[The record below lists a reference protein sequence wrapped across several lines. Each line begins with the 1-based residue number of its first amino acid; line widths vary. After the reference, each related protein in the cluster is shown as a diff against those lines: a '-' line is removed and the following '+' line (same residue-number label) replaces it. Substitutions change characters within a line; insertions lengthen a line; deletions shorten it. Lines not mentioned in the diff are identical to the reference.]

1 MVMPR
6 FAPWA
11 TDLPDD
17 LTPAQGY
24 QLALD
29 RIAWRAA
36 GRPDP
41 ATLDEWP
48 NDDDLDYLLSRHSHD
63 TLDLN
68 SLKLRTIPDELY
80 QSGGIAF
87 LFLMDNRIETLPE
100 RFTEM
105 LRLEQLSL
113 FGNPLREI
121 PASLLLMAGL
131 EGLYL
136 GRSALTRLPHLDR
149 PSTSIKTLGLERT
162 EWLEIPDGYLANFP
176 NLRSLSL
183 GYSSRHKIP
192 DEVFGLAELIQLDFE
207 GNSLKAL
214 SPQIGRLTKLLS
226 LQLRDCKLET
236 LPKELGELTKL
247 EEKAGSGPF
256 GLHISGNP
264 FKDKELRRIA
274 KLKNPQQTVEAL
286 LWARANGS

>member
-1 MVMPR
+1 MQR
-6 FAPWA
+6 IAPWE

-17 LTPAQGY
+17 LTSAQGY

-29 RIAWRAA
+29 RITWRAA

-41 ATLDEWP
+41 ATLDDWP
-48 NDDDLDYLLSRHSHD
+48 DDDDLDYLLSRHSHD

-68 SLKLRTIPDELY
+68 SLKLRKVPDELY
-80 QSGGIAF
+80 QSEGIKF
-87 LFLMDNRIETLPE
+87 LFLMDNRIETIPDE
-100 RFTEM
+100 FGKAF
-105 LRLEQLSL
+105 RLEQLSL
-113 FGNPLREI
+113 FGNPLREV
-121 PASLLLMAGL
+121 PATLLLMEGL
-131 EGLYL
+131 EGLEL
-136 GRSALTRLPHLDR
+136 GRSALTRLPHLEQ
-149 PSTSIKTLGLERT
+149 PSTSIKRLGLDRT
-162 EWLEIPDGYLANFP
+162 EWLEIPEGYLANFP

-183 GYSSRHKIP
+183 GHSFRHKIP
-192 DEVFGLAELIQLDFE
+192 EETFGLSELMQLDVE

-236 LPKELGELTKL
+236 LPKALGELTQL

-264 FKDKELRRIA
+264 FKDKELKRIA
-274 KLKNPQQTVEAL
+274 KLKNPQQTIEAL
-286 LWARANGS
+286 AWARANGN